1 MPSFEVTSG
10 KNIMKEEVE
19 LVIKSMK
26 EKKATGPDGLS
37 TEALKALDDQNV
49 DMITDLCNTIYNSG
63 KIPTDLKHSVFVT
76 IPKKSRA
83 QDCSSFRTISLMSH
97 VTKLLLKVIQRRLTD
112 KIDQEVS
119 RLQSGFRPGVG
130 TREGIFNLRTICER
144 ALEVRKDIYIC
155 FIDYAKA
162 FDKVKH
168 SEMIECLS
176 EIGINDKDLQI
187 ITKLY
192 WEQTATVRTENGVTK
207 EFQIKKGVRQGCVL
221 SPSLFNLYTE
231 KIFREVEEMNGVII
245 GGVNINNLRYADD
258 TVLLAEN
265 NTDLQELVTA
275 INDKGKRY
283 GMEMNITKTKGMIVS
298 KKETVPE
305 IKINIE
311 GESIQQVKEMIYL
324 GFMATENGK
333 CEREIKWRIG
343 VAKSSFE
350 KMHKVLTSRN
360 INITGR
366 LRLTKCYVWSTLLY
380 GAETWTLS
388 KATVKNLEA
397 FEMWTYRRIMKISWK
412 EYKSNKEVLNMINSK
427 RMLVD
432 MIKRKKL
439 AYFGHLVRRDNIQRL
454 LLDGKIDGKRSR
466 GKQRLTWA
474 DNITEWIGMKYSECI
489 RIAQDRRRWRSMTA
503 DLLGADGTG

>member
-1 MPSFEVTSG
+1 
-10 KNIMKEEVE
+10 MKEEVE

-26 EKKATGPDGLS
+26 DKKAAGPDGLS
-37 TEALKALDDQNV
+37 TETMKTLDDQNI

-63 KIPTDLKHSVFVT
+63 IIPTDLKHSVFVT
-76 IPKKSRA
+76 LPKKPKA
-83 QDCSSFRTISLMSH
+83 QDCPSFRTISLISH

-119 RLQSGFRPGVG
+119 RLQSGLRPGVG

-168 SEMIECLS
+168 SKMIECLS

-192 WEQTATVRTENGVTK
+192 WEQTAIVRTENGVTK
-207 EFQIKKGVRQGCVL
+207 EFQTKQGVGQGCVL

-231 KIFREVEEMNGVII
+231 KIFREIEEMNGVNV
-245 GGVNINNLRYADD
+245 GGVNVNNLRYADD

-275 INDKGKRY
+275 INNKGKRY
-283 GMEMNITKTKGMIVS
+283 GMEINITKTKGMIVS
-298 KKETVPE
+298 KKEMVPE

-311 GESIQQVKEMIYL
+311 GKNIQQVKEMIYL

-333 CEREIKWRIG
+333 CEREIKRRIG
-343 VAKSSFE
+343 VAKSSFD
-350 KMHKVLTSRN
+350 KMHKVLTSRI
-360 INITGR
+360 INISGR
-366 LRLTKCYVWSTLLY
+366 LRLAKCYIWSTLLY

-388 KATVKNLEA
+388 KATVKKLEA
-397 FEMWTYRRIMKISWK
+397 FEIWTYRRIMKVSWK
-412 EYKSNKEVLNMINSK
+412 EYKSNEEVLSMINSK
-427 RMLVD
+427 
-432 MIKRKKL
+432 
-439 AYFGHLVRRDNIQRL
+439 
-454 LLDGKIDGKRSR
+454 
-466 GKQRLTWA
+466 
-474 DNITEWIGMKYSECI
+474 
-489 RIAQDRRRWRSMTA
+489 
-503 DLLGADGTG
+503 